1 MFEIACKVA
10 NKSGKALTIE
20 ISIPEEEK
28 PDVQILMSEC
38 EISVFASPTRSTVKI
53 TVVSVEDADR
63 IEKLEAA
70 LREITWIATP
80 DHEEARHKATEIA
93 RKALEGES

>member
-70 LREITWIATP
+70 LRKYA
-80 DHEEARHKATEIA
+80 DEEYNGFNADGAHA